1 MVLRVRGM
9 KDICKRK
16 KPSVSS
22 FIYDKMIK
30 ILTVVNY
37 ERLDFFVIHDR
48 RRCESFL
55 DYEAERR

>member
-1 MVLRVRGM
+1 M

-16 KPSVSS
+16 KASVSS

-55 DYEAERR
+55 DYEGERR